1 MDSCPRYHLNI
12 MERKR
17 VCVGCTSSQLLWVCT
32 FGFRVLIWNCDAAA
46 DPGACDEI
54 KTSPHYSMDFSGFT
68 NHIGSC
74 MYETQSTLY
83 LKNKALLFLF
93 LDNRSRIENS
103 SDQDQFWLSRDLH
116 RTILPDSIIKDR
128 FEVSLCQSRTL
139 EVFVSP
145 DISSSL

>member
-1 MDSCPRYHLNI
+1 
-12 MERKR
+12 
-17 VCVGCTSSQLLWVCT
+17 
-32 FGFRVLIWNCDAAA
+32 
-46 DPGACDEI
+46 
-54 KTSPHYSMDFSGFT
+54 
-68 NHIGSC
+68 